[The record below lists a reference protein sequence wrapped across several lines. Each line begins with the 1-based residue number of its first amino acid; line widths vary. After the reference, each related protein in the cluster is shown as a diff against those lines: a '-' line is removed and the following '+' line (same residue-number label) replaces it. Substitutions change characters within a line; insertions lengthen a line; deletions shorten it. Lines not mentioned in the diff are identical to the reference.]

1 MDEKNFNQSFEP
13 VMTENQANLL
23 SVLTLA
29 FLGDSVHT
37 LYVRTEL
44 VKKNTGKT
52 GTLHKA
58 TSNFVNAEHQARTFE
73 KIFPLLTEAEKGIIL
88 RARNAKN
95 TQSAKHAS
103 VTDYRKATGFEAL
116 LGFLYLTGQ
125 TKRLDE
131 ILKISME

>member
-1 MDEKNFNQSFEP
+1 MDEKDFNLILQP
-13 VMTENQANLL
+13 AMTENQANLL

-52 GTLHKA
+52 GALHKA
-58 TSNFVNAEHQARTFE
+58 TSNFVNAERQARTFE
-73 KIFPLLTEAEKGIIL
+73 KIFPLLTEAEKAIIL

-125 TKRLDE
+125 TERLHE
-131 ILKISME
+131 FLKDSIE